1 MFLDKMLSAGAGLE
15 ITLRM
20 LNHILRANTGEVST
34 TVDLCELDRVTGEVK
49 FVKSGAAPSYVIRG
63 DSLFRLQ
70 SKTVPIGILRA
81 LDAELIRFHVEPGD
95 VIVMVSDG
103 VAKSFEDCPW
113 LIDLLSRTDRLRGDD
128 PTATAK
134 RIAEEA
140 VRHGAVDDVTA
151 GVIQVA

>member
-1 MFLDKMLSAGAGLE
+1 M
-15 ITLRM
+15 
-20 LNHILRANTGEVST
+20 
-34 TVDLCELDRVTGEVK
+34 
-49 FVKSGAAPSYVIRG
+49 
-63 DSLFRLQ
+63 
-70 SKTVPIGILRA
+70 PIGILRA